1 MSYFF
6 PFTHKKMKIH
16 YLIFTFLF
24 LMFGVY
30 SNAQNISEHSFGNG
44 IINSVA
50 KDSSFSIKFGARFQS
65 LFLSS
70 WKNSEAEGFTSE
82 SSNFLIRRARLK
94 FNGFAYSPKLEYKIE
109 LGLSNRDISGASE
122 FTNEAPR
129 YVLDAVLKWNFYE
142 NFVLW
147 AGQAKLPGNRE
158 RVVSSGNLQFVDR
171 SLLNSQFNIDRD
183 LGVQLHHKIN
193 LGSQL
198 VLREAFAFSQGE
210 GRNVVTGNLGGYQ
223 YTGRLEMLPFG
234 EFKDYSEASLER
246 YETPKLAMG
255 VTYDYNNKAVKTRSN
270 MGNYMFTENG
280 LHRTDIT
287 TFFADFMFKY
297 KAISVLGEFA
307 HRDADKP
314 IAIEEDGTPTG
325 AVVNVGNSFN
335 LQAGYLLD
343 NNIEFVGRFT
353 NVHETIAG
361 ARFPNLN
368 QYTLGVSKYIS
379 KHKLKVQTDISFND
393 NPDPGMNQVVYRLQ
407 VDLHL

>member
-1 MSYFF
+1 
-6 PFTHKKMKIH
+6 MKIQ
-16 YLIFTFLF
+16 YLLFTCILLISFF
-24 LMFGVY
+24 KA
-30 SNAQNISEHSFGNG
+30 SAQDVTTNSFGNG

-65 LFLSS
+65 LYISN
-70 WKNSEAEGFTSE
+70 WRNSEFEGFKSE

-122 FTNEAPR
+122 FTSGAPR
-129 YVLDAVLKWNFYE
+129 YVLDAVLKWNFFE

-193 LGSQL
+193 LGNQ
-198 VLREAFAFSQGE
+198 VVVKEAFALSQGE

-223 YTGRLEMLPFG
+223 YTGRLEVLPFG

-246 YETPKLAMG
+246 YQTPKLAIG
-255 VTYDYNNKAVKTRSN
+255 VTYDYNDEAVKTRSN
-270 MGNYMFTENG
+270 MGGYMFTENG

-297 KAISVLGEFA
+297 KALSILGEFA

-314 IAIEEDGTPTG
+314 IAVEEDGTPTG
-325 AVVNVGNSFN
+325 AIVNVGNAIN
-335 LQAGYLLD
+335 LQGGYLLD

-353 NVHETIAG
+353 NVNEDIPG
-361 ARFPNLN
+361 ARFPNQN
-368 QYTLGVSKYIS
+368 QYTLGISKYIS
-379 KHKLKVQTDISFND
+379 KHKLKVQTDVSFND
-393 NPDPGMNQVVYRLQ
+393 NPEPAMNNIVYRLQ
-407 VDLHL
+407 IDLHL

>member
-1 MSYFF
+1 MKLKNLV
-6 PFTHKKMKIH
+6 FTCIFLISGF
-16 YLIFTFLF
+16 YLSAQETT
-24 LMFGVY
+24 
-30 SNAQNISEHSFGNG
+30 SNSFGNG

-65 LFLSS
+65 LYISN
-70 WKNSEAEGFTSE
+70 WKNSELEGFKSE

-109 LGLSNRDISGASE
+109 LGLSNRDISGASK
-122 FTNEAPR
+122 FTSDAPR

-171 SLLNSQFNIDRD
+171 SLLNGQFNIDRD
-183 LGVQLHHKIN
+183 LGLQLHHKID
-193 LGSQL
+193 LGNQI
-198 VLREAFAFSQGE
+198 VIKEAFALSQGE

-223 YTGRLEMLPFG
+223 YTGRLEVLPFG

-270 MGNYMFTENG
+270 MGEYMFTENG
-280 LHRTDIT
+280 LHRTNIT

-307 HRDADKP
+307 HRDADNP

-335 LQAGYLLD
+335 LQGGYLLD

>member
-1 MSYFF
+1 
-6 PFTHKKMKIH
+6 MKIQ
-16 YLIFTFLF
+16 YLLFTFILLVSIF
-24 LMFGVY
+24 QA
-30 SNAQNISEHSFGNG
+30 SAQDITTNSFGNG

-65 LFLSS
+65 LYISN
-70 WKNSEAEGFTSE
+70 WRNSEFEGFKSE

-122 FTNEAPR
+122 FTSGAPR
-129 YVLDAVLKWNFYE
+129 YVLDAVLKWNFFE

-193 LGSQL
+193 LGNQ
-198 VLREAFAFSQGE
+198 VVVKEAFALSQGE

-223 YTGRLEMLPFG
+223 YTGRFEVLPFG

-246 YETPKLAMG
+246 YQTPKLAIG
-255 VTYDYNNKAVKTRSN
+255 VTYDYNHEAVKTRSN
-270 MGNYMFTENG
+270 MGEYMFTENG

-297 KAISVLGEFA
+297 KALSILGEFA

-314 IAIEEDGTPTG
+314 IAAEKDGTPTE
-325 AVVNVGNSFN
+325 AIVNVGNAIN
-335 LQAGYLLD
+335 LQGGYLLD

-353 NVHETIAG
+353 NVNEDIPG
-361 ARFPNLN
+361 ARFPNQN
-368 QYTLGVSKYIS
+368 QYTLGISKYIS
-379 KHKLKVQTDISFND
+379 KHKLKVQTDVSFND
-393 NPDPGMNQVVYRLQ
+393 NPEPAMNNIVYRLQ
-407 VDLHL
+407 IDLHL